1 MNFKDFYLI
10 TEGDVYKT
18 TYQSDRYGGDHTIG
32 LTIEFV
38 DLRKTIEGDENIQW
52 GWYLIIDG
60 KDEITI
66 WSDEDEKGR
75 RYDGGC
81 YYLEKDEY
89 GNKGLGEPVKD
100 PELTDEIREYIRK
113 VWPLEKRKAFIRKK
127 EIMSGLKDDAK
138 DAWSNMLD

>member
-10 TEGDVYKT
+10 TEGDIYKT

-66 WSDEDEKGR
+66 WRDKD
-75 RYDGGC
+75 DGGC

-100 PELTDEIREYIRK
+100 PELLDEIREYIKK
-113 VWPLEKRKAFIRKK
+113 VWPLEKREAFIRKR